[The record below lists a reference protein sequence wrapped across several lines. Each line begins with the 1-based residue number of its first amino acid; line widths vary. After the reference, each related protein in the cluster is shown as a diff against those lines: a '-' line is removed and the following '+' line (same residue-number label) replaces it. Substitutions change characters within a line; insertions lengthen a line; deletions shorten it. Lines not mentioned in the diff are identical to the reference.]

1 MVIRERAMILCHC
14 QNESTRNIG
23 YLHFFWQAGVPCV
36 VVPIKE
42 FEIHVEILGV
52 RIFVHRGMTCFHPE

>member
-1 MVIRERAMILCHC
+1 MNQLVIL
-14 QNESTRNIG
+14 
-23 YLHFFWQAGVPCV
+23 AGRGPLRGR
-36 VVPIKE
+36 VPIKE

>member
-1 MVIRERAMILCHC
+1 MYQLLVSDTSISFGKE
-14 QNESTRNIG
+14 
-23 YLHFFWQAGVPCV
+23 QAGVPCV